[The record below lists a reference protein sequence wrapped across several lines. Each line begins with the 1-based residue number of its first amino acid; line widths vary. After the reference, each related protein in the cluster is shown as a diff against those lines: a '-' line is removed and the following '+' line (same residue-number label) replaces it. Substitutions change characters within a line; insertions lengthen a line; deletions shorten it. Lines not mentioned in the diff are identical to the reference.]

1 MAPVRDPA
9 LRASVPAL
17 VREPLLWAAM
27 AAFVGA
33 AVGLLGTLWQARLV
47 VSFDLDPTA
56 DLWAAALQ
64 ACGQTLA
71 ALSLLGVPSL
81 LGTSRPASDHR
92 ARATWATSRL
102 PSAVGASLIAVLAV
116 ASAASVFYLWYLNT
130 PEMARNLGPPPAPAS
145 VLFVGSRAPPARD
158 RAPVCPGGPLAPPP
172 GTRGTAVG
180 TVRAGHAV
188 RLRVV
193 VPVSRPL
200 APPENLPGLVALG
213 FFGWGVSAPEAPAW
227 VLLGAIFMREA
238 RQRALGQA
246 ERRQEAENLA
256 TARRLYEVGLG
267 RGDGSVVDESVSESF
282 HDLKSGARGRSG
294 MGRLIADLRAS
305 YPDLSVSIL
314 RQEAEHDLVRTRVL
328 LSGTDR
334 GRGVMWYPPTG
345 RRVSFEAEFSDRFRD
360 GVVVEHAGEADTEA
374 LIEQLGHH
382 REGHPDTEPSGGA

>member
-17 VREPLLWAAM
+17 LREPLLWVAM

-81 LGTSRPASDHR
+81 LKAPRPASENQAPYR
-92 ARATWATSRL
+92 WATSRL
-102 PSAVGASLIAVLAV
+102 TSVVGASLVVLLAV

-130 PEMARNLGPPPAPAS
+130 PEMARNLGPPPALATSSLWVAGHLPPVV
-145 VLFVGSRAPPARD
+145 VLLFALAAISRRRLGLGALLLGLCVLATPFGFAWLSLFP
-158 RAPVCPGGPLAPPP
+158 GPLP
-172 GTRGTAVG
+172 
-180 TVRAGHAV
+180 
-188 RLRVV
+188 
-193 VPVSRPL
+193 
-200 APPENLPGLVALG
+200 PPENLPGLVALG
-213 FFGWGVSAPEAPAW
+213 FFGWGVSVLEAPAW
-227 VLLGAIFMREA
+227 VLVGAVFLHEA

-246 ERRQEAENLA
+246 ERRQEAENLT

-267 RGDGSVVDESVSESF
+267 RGDGSVVDELGLRELSRPEEW
-282 HDLKSGARGRSG
+282 GAGQVRH
-294 MGRLIADLRAS
+294 GRLVADLRAS

-314 RQEAEHDLVRTRVL
+314 RQEAEHDLVRTRV
-328 LSGTDR
+328 
-334 GRGVMWYPPTG
+334 
-345 RRVSFEAEFSDRFRD
+345 
-360 GVVVEHAGEADTEA
+360 
-374 LIEQLGHH
+374 
-382 REGHPDTEPSGGA
+382 